1 MAGNGLYPIRDQL
14 GVPMRDDANLTTERP
29 TFVTHLE
36 CSATG
41 ERYEAD
47 QLHNLSRAG
56 KPLLVRYDLAG
67 VKKALSKEALAQR
80 PPDLWRYRELL
91 PVRRLADI
99 VSLGEAVT
107 PLVAMP
113 KLAKSLGAAEILV
126 KDEGRLPTGSFKARG
141 LVMAVSMAKA
151 LGVQHMAMPT
161 NGNAG
166 AALAAYASRAGIKT
180 TIFCPEDTPEV
191 NVSEIAL
198 QGATVYRVN
207 GLIDD
212 CGKIV
217 GEGRA
222 KVGWFD
228 TSTLKEPYRI
238 EGKKTMGL
246 ELAEQ
251 LGWQVPDVILYPTG
265 GGTGLIGM
273 WKAFAE
279 LAAIGFLGSKRPRM
293 VAVQATGCAPMVRAY
308 EAGEEHAPRFENAHT
323 IAAGIRVP
331 QAVGDFLILRAVR
344 ESGGFAIA
352 VDDDAITAAL
362 DEVAHGEGFLMC
374 PEGAATYAALKQ
386 ALADGRIRRDEQ
398 AVLFNC
404 ATGLKYPLPPVHR
417 TLDRTKPI
425 DFAAL

>member
-1 MAGNGLYPIRDQL
+1 MQH
-14 GVPMRDDANLTTERP
+14 DDNLTAERP

-36 CSATG
+36 CSSTG
-41 ERYEAD
+41 ERYPAD
-47 QLHNLSRAG
+47 EVHNLSRAG
-56 KPLLVRYDLAG
+56 KPLLVRYDLDG
-67 VKKALSKEALAQR
+67 VKKALTKDALARR
-80 PPDLWRYRELL
+80 PADLWRYRELL
-91 PVRRLADI
+91 PVRRARDI

-107 PLVAMP
+107 PLVRMP
-113 KLAKSLGAAEILV
+113 KLARKHGGGELIV

-141 LVMAVSMAKA
+141 LVMAVSMGKA
-151 LGVQHMAMPT
+151 LGIKHMAMPT

-166 AALAAYASRAGIKT
+166 AALAAYASRCGIRT
-180 TIFCPEDTPEV
+180 TIFCPQDTPEV

-198 QGATVYRVN
+198 QGASVYRVN

-212 CGKIV
+212 CGKLV
-217 GEGRA
+217 AEGKA
-222 KVGWFD
+222 KTGWFD

-251 LGWQVPDVILYPTG
+251 LGWDVPDVILYPTG

-279 LAAIGFLGSKRPRM
+279 LEAVGFIGKKRPRM
-293 VAVQATGCAPMVRAY
+293 VAVQASGCAPMVRAY
-308 EAGEEHAPRFENAHT
+308 EQGVEHAARWEDAAT
-323 IAAGIRVP
+323 IASGIRVP

-352 VDDDAITAAL
+352 VSDEAITAAL
-362 DEVAHGEGFLMC
+362 DEMAREEGFLMC
-374 PEGAATYAALKQ
+374 PEGAATYAAYKQ
-386 ALADGRIRRDEQ
+386 ALADGRIARDER

-404 ATGLKYPLPPVHR
+404 ATGLKYPLPPVTR
-417 TLDRTKPI
+417 TLDRLQPI
-425 DFAAL
+425 DFTAL